1 MMTEAFTP
9 ETVVVLV
16 GIGAAIL
23 AILILAL
30 TRKLGKFLLLAGGL
44 ATAFVLGRAMWSQ
57 AQATRAAA
65 QAAEKAVETVALE
78 SVLVTVLAILLVVV
92 AVLAIVAVVYF
103 WLRAKQAERRAESV
117 RRGNWEPGPNALW
130 GRRDGRPSAP
140 VQIAD
145 GGIGSLAPL
154 LMQQMATM
162 QAMMMTLLQ
171 QGRPIGSPQWRD
183 WTADTSPALP
193 PGNQHIPSEDD
204 IPPDWDWWLPCTWGE
219 DGGGW

>member
-1 MMTEAFTP
+1 MMTEAFAP
-9 ETVVVLV
+9 ETIVVLV

-23 AILILAL
+23 IILILTL
-30 TRKLGKFLLLAGGL
+30 TRKLGKFLLLAGSL
-44 ATAFVLGRAMWSQ
+44 ATVFVFARAMWSQ
-57 AQATRAAA
+57 AQATRATA
-65 QAAEKAVETVALE
+65 QAAEEAVEAVALE
-78 SVLVTVLAILLVVV
+78 SVLVVVLAILLVIV
-92 AVLAIVAVVYF
+92 AVLAIVAAVYF
-103 WLRAKQAERRAESV
+103 WLRARQADRRAESV

-130 GRRDGRPSAP
+130 GRRDGRLSAP

-171 QGRPIGSPQWRD
+171 QGRPVGSPQWRD
-183 WTADTSPALP
+183 WTPDTPPALP
-193 PGNQHIPSEDD
+193 LGSYYTPSEDD
-204 IPPDWDWWLPCTWGE
+204 IPPDWDWWPPCTRGE